1 MDVVISLSG
10 SGYAIDE
17 KDNGSKTAGLE
28 VFRMSNREI
37 PNDR

>member
-17 KDNGSKTAGLE
+17 KSKGRETPGLE
-28 VFRMSNREI
+28 VFSIINTEI
-37 PNDR
+37 PND